1 VESVRRHT
9 KILAKPSI
17 GQPSQVF
24 CPLRQPETAASMP
37 RSNQSDRGK
46 SFQRLIMQLS
56 TTEIHSEKVC
66 TVADIIHRLETH
78 RTHLEQLNVKKL
90 YLFGSIARGEAT
102 DQSDADF
109 LLEYDRP
116 FGLFQLVAVGNYL
129 EKILGRS
136 VDLGTEIALKE
147 GFRESVMRDLVDV
160 F

>member
-1 VESVRRHT
+1 MP
-9 KILAKPSI
+9 PSTST
-17 GQPSQVF
+17 PTTS
-24 CPLRQPETAASMP
+24 AS
-37 RSNQSDRGK
+37 S
-46 SFQRLIMQLS
+46 
-56 TTEIHSEKVC
+56 KVC
-66 TVADIIHRLETH
+66 SPADIISRLEAH
-78 RTHLEQLNVKKL
+78 RATLEKLNVKKL

-129 EKILGRS
+129 EKILGRPI
-136 VDLGTEIALKE
+136 DLGTEVSLKE